1 MIHYHP
7 YLDLRANMSVHFNK
21 HKWQSKAR
29 FECGVEHGYPLFQKK
44 TRFLLLTQDKPN
56 ANGLSREKSPRKE

>member
-44 TRFLLLTQDKPN
+44 QDFYF
-56 ANGLSREKSPRKE
+56 